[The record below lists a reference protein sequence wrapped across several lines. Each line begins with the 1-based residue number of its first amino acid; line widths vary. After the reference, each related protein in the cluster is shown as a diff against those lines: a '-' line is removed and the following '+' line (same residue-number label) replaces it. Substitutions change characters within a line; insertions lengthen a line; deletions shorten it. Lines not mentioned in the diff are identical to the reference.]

1 MDDAVVKYKM
11 DAMQTKAYRLC
22 QMWVDLCKKEFP
34 NERHTKLRKTGDPR
48 KSFLFKCCYKLVRQ
62 TKGLIP
68 DEEYRLYI
76 IAQLHIMKLQTDG
89 EVHGLVTPGIL
100 VGDKAWRRWRVWKK
114 HYELEKIKPKTVEEL
129 EVNPSLVLVEL
140 NRTKKFL
147 IKELGDPPKYEKL
160 ESKIKDLSFIRW
172 VTVGKVSPYYVL
184 LSPFVKRFCGDEYE
198 EMFLFDFDVYKGNIN
213 DEVVSYFNKEFDYE
227 LF

>member
-11 DAMQTKAYRLC
+11 DEMQTKAYCLC
-22 QMWVDLCKKEFP
+22 KMWVDLCKKEFP

-48 KSFLFKCCYKLVRQ
+48 RSHLFKCCYKLVRQ

-68 DEEYRLYI
+68 DEEYKLYI
-76 IAQLHIMKLQTDG
+76 TAQLHIMKLQTDG
-89 EVHGLVTPGIL
+89 EVHGLVTPGML

-129 EVNPSLVLVEL
+129 DVNPSLVLVEL
-140 NRTKKFL
+140 NRTN
-147 IKELGDPPKYEKL
+147 GDPPKYERL
-160 ESKIKDLSFIRW
+160 EAKIKDLAFIRW

-184 LSPFVKRFCGDEYE
+184 LSPFVKRFCGGEYE

-213 DEVVSYFNKEFDYE
+213 DEVTAYFEREFDYE
-227 LF
+227 F